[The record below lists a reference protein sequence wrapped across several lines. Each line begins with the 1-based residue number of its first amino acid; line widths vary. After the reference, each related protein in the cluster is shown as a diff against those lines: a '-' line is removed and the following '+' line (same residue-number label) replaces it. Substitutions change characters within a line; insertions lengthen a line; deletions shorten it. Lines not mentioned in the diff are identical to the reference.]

1 MSQREVLRGKRRAG
15 AEASD
20 DEQSE
25 EDEHYRLRYPRSPF
39 SHTKRKSMYNHVYG
53 IVGRD
58 SAKWAVQMSISL
70 VYTFV
75 KRMGIVERFKDPI
88 ARLMST

>member
-58 SAKWAVQMSISL
+58 
-70 VYTFV
+70 
-75 KRMGIVERFKDPI
+75 R
-88 ARLMST
+88 